1 MKQEGIILS
10 YLAVERGC
18 SLLVGKVLVLL
29 PKDSLFQLLLVSSP
43 LWAVL
48 TWTCSRMRDHDL
60 SGPADVTA
68 TQVLWRTGQFWNQIR
83 NVYNWRDSLGTPQRY
98 LRYLRDNL
106 DFLEFLTPSPG
117 LALVFSQG
125 NLCSGITVFL
135 SQRRACKRI
144 HIYTHP
150 SESESASNGS
160 RVAFFKLHKRIWCL
174 IWTLS
179 KNDCPQHS
187 YSPS

>member
-29 PKDSLFQLLLVSSP
+29 PKESPFQPLPVSSP

-68 TQVLWRTGQFWNQIR
+68 TQVLWRTNQFWSQIR
-83 NVYNWRDSLGTPQRY
+83 NVYNWRESLGT
-98 LRYLRDNL
+98 LGYLRDNL
-106 DFLEFLTPSPG
+106 DFLVSHPLPRTGFSFLPG
-117 LALVFSQG
+117 KPLLWDHCLPISEKSMQ
-125 NLCSGITVFL
+125 TYT
-135 SQRRACKRI
+135 
-144 HIYTHP
+144 HIYT
-150 SESESASNGS
+150 SF
-160 RVAFFKLHKRIWCL
+160 RVRICF
-174 IWTLS
+174 
-179 KNDCPQHS
+179 
-187 YSPS
+187 